1 MLTGLLIL
9 TPMYPRISDLINDF
23 LGTDIILP
31 VQTYGFFVAL
41 AFVFG
46 GLIVYLEL
54 KRKEKEKIIFPQE
67 KSRIKGKPASLR
79 ELIITAEISFIAGF
93 KIIGAFTDYRYFA
106 ENPQQFIFSSEGSW
120 AGGFIAAVLIT
131 FLTYY
136 EKQRKKTNEP
146 EKVTE
151 LIHPRQLTGNIILV
165 AAVFGIIG
173 SKLFDVIE
181 HLDQLVQDPVGTLFS
196 FSGLAF
202 YGGLITAA
210 FAVAVYAERNKI
222 PWPVIGDVVAPA
234 LILAY
239 GIGRIGCQLSGD
251 GCWGVVNTMPKP
263 EWLAFLPD
271 WMWAFNYPHNVI
283 NEGILIPDCSG
294 SHCRMLGQP
303 VFPTPFYETMIALL
317 FFGLLMMIRK
327 RIRIHG
333 YLFSIY
339 LILNGVERL
348 FIEQLRVNIRYDFL
362 GMQITQATAIAVGLI
377 LTGIAGFIY
386 FKWQNRRL

>member
-1 MLTGLLIL
+1 
-9 TPMYPRISDLINDF
+9 MYPRISDLINDF

-41 AFVFG
+41 AFVLG
-46 GLIVYLEL
+46 GMVVYLEL
-54 KRKEKEKIIFPQE
+54 KRKENEKVIFPQE
-67 KSRIKGKPASLR
+67 KSRITGKPASLR
-79 ELIITAEISFIAGF
+79 ELIVNALIGFIAGF
-93 KIIGAFTDYRYFA
+93 KIIGALADYRYFA
-106 ENPQQFIFSSEGSW
+106 ENPQRFIFSSDGSW
-120 AGGFIAAVLIT
+120 TGGIILAAVLT
-131 FLTYY
+131 FITYY
-136 EKQRKKTNEP
+136 SKQRKRTAEP
-146 EKVTE
+146 EVITE

-181 HLDQLVQDPVGTLFS
+181 HLDQLVKDPVSTLFS

-210 FAVAVYAERNKI
+210 FAVAIYAERNKI

-234 LILAY
+234 LMLAY

-251 GCWGVVNTMPKP
+251 GCWGVVNTEPKP

-283 NEGILIPDCSG
+283 NEGVIIPGCVG
-294 SHCRMLGQP
+294 SHCHVLGQP
-303 VFPTPFYETMIALL
+303 VFPTPFYETTIALL
-317 FFGLLMMIRK
+317 FFGLLMIFRK
-327 RIRIHG
+327 KISIHG

-339 LILNGVERL
+339 LVLNGVERF
-348 FIEQLRVNIRYDFL
+348 FIEQLRVNIRYEFL
-362 GMQITQATAIAVGLI
+362 GMKFTQATAIAVGLI
-377 LTGIAGFIY
+377 LAGVVGFFY
-386 FKWQNRRL
+386 FSQRPPSQPSPKRGKEI